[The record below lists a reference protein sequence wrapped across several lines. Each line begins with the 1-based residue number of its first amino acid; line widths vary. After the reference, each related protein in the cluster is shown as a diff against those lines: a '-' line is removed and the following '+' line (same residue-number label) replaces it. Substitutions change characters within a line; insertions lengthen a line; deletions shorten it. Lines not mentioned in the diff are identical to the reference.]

1 MSEPTAHG
9 NGAASATQPPFDVFG
24 AQRAVFQS
32 GLSAREKIVALAVIH
47 HMNAYGECWPSIGRL
62 AKVASVARSTV
73 SEALRRLTDDGWLER
88 RRRVAADG
96 DLDSTLYR
104 WAGSP
109 VAGLPSQRVTRTPVD
124 GSPSTGQRVARQ
136 AGKGS
141 PVAGQKHLKEQPR
154 SNTQENMGE
163 PTSLKVDQTWGII
176 LEQYARHRKAAHG
189 SAGLP
194 DKVPKGEREEIAQFF
209 IDAAEEARD
218 MWPGAERSEPAE
230 KWVRYVVDR
239 VLCEWFAADGA
250 NDYLNVRAHPLSAL
264 RADLASAHA
273 GFLDEFKAKAATA
286 ANQTARKPHAA

>member
-1 MSEPTAHG
+1 L
-9 NGAASATQPPFDVFG
+9 FDVFG

-176 LEQYARHRKAAHG
+176 LEQYASDHGASPRILVKRHRERWQQGIFPASKRGAVHPKHG
-189 SAGLP
+189 AP
-194 DKVPKGEREEIAQFF
+194 V
-209 IDAAEEARD
+209 
-218 MWPGAERSEPAE
+218 
-230 KWVRYVVDR
+230 
-239 VLCEWFAADGA
+239 
-250 NDYLNVRAHPLSAL
+250 L
-264 RADLASAHA
+264 RAP
-273 GFLDEFKAKAATA
+273 
-286 ANQTARKPHAA
+286 ARARPDRD